1 MADYKLVY
9 ENAEKIYG
17 SKTGAPAYKEDGT
30 VDTSIDTF
38 IVDRENLEGHKL
50 VYGKKVD
57 GVMTIYVS
65 ESGIPTDDDKT
76 IAQVQETAEKQAE
89 CGVDGGHEP
98 VDTDP
103 EDGKCDECEK
113 EMPENEDGEE

>member
-76 IAQVQETAEKQAE
+76 IAQVQETTEKQAK
-89 CGVDGGHEP
+89 CGVDGGHTPE
-98 VDTDP
+98 DTND
-103 EDGKCDECEK
+103 DGKCDECEK
-113 EMPENEDGEE
+113 EIVEDEGGEE